1 MIYTVISEARTGG
14 SHLVESIK
22 KYTNFDLAPEPWSS
36 APNSFTKTKDYT
48 DVTWIKN
55 HENIIIKEIFDP
67 EIDFKN
73 LIRISD
79 KIICLYKENWY
90 SQAISILYARKFK
103 DWQCS
108 YKKTDVDD
116 TISDDEIYKL
126 YYNGNLR
133 YNKWEFQQFIKKNKF
148 ESISYEE
155 LYYNNGMEKI
165 KKIFDFG
172 DEFEFPIYE
181 RHLKNDDYTSVGFE
195 PIPEEPQDLKYL
207 RDLFDGYFNEREQIH
222 IMYNSLIKQQEINEK
237 LFDEIRKLKE
247 K

>member
-1 MIYTVISEARTGG
+1 MLYTVIAEARTGG
-14 SHLVESIK
+14 SHLVESMR
-22 KYTNFDLAPEPWSS
+22 KYTGFKLASEPWGGS
-36 APNSFTKTKDYT
+36 PNRFSKTKTVENVD
-48 DVTWIKN
+48 WIKN
-55 HENIIIKEIFDP
+55 YDNLFIKEIYDSI
-67 EIDFKN
+67 ENYDN
-73 LIRISD
+73 LINISD
-79 KIICLYKENWY
+79 KVLCLYRENWY
-90 SQAISILYARKFK
+90 SQAKSILYARRF
-103 DWQCS
+103 DEWQFS
-108 YKKTDVDD
+108 YKKSHVDEVV
-116 TISDDEIYKL
+116 SDEEIYKL

-133 YNKWEFQQFIKKNKF
+133 YHKWDFKQFIKKNNLP
-148 ESISYEE
+148 SISYEE

-207 RDLFDGYFNEREQIH
+207 RDLFDRYFNEREQIH